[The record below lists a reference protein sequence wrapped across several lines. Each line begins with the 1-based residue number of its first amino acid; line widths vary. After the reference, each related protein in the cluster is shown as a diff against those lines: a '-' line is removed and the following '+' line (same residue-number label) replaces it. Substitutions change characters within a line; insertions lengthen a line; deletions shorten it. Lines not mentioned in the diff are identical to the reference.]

1 MAKSKKERRSS
12 IRHMPAEGDVLAIF
26 DALERAEKEEQ
37 LATTQASGD
46 DAGDLDEDHR
56 QHAAP

>member
-26 DALERAEKEEQ
+26 DALERAEKEE
-37 LATTQASGD
+37 LAVTPAGD
-46 DAGDLDEDHR
+46 DADDPDEDVSP
-56 QHAAP
+56 HAAP

>member
-26 DALERAEKEEQ
+26 DALEKAEQEVMVAAPSAE
-37 LATTQASGD
+37 S
-46 DAGDLDEDHR
+46 DEDDE
-56 QHAAP
+56 QAAAQ